1 MNTIFRCLLVFLLGV
16 EVFAQK
22 DLDADASFLQAR
34 NIAFEGN
41 WDVARDSLNH
51 LLEVYPNYTDAKI
64 LIAKTYSWNGNY
76 DKARRHFNRITSIE
90 KEQKDAWFAAIK
102 NEVYAKNLN
111 IALGLANK
119 ALIHLKNDTE
129 IQQLRNQLME
139 DMTKELPI
147 QDKLKE
153 DNREEHTKN
162 QIAVSSNL
170 EVFDIVFDPMYQ
182 TTVEYQRQ
190 TKYGKILPRITYAQ
204 RFNTTGTQFEV
215 DGYPILSK
223 TLHGYFNYG
232 YSNSLIFPRHR
243 AGIELYAELPKAFEV
258 SLGARHVRFN
268 EANASI
274 FTGSF
279 GMYRGNY
286 YVSARPY
293 VSARNDGQIGWAGN
307 IMARK
312 YGRDGNNYIG
322 IRATYGFDAELNQFI
337 VDGVLLSE
345 TQLFLESQQL
355 QLEYQFSNQLS
366 TNMYTLNAGVRRQEL
381 MFDSGNFFWA
391 VSAGLKYQFRF

>member
-170 EVFDIVFDPMYQ
+170 EVFDIVFDPMYLIVA
-182 TTVEYQRQ
+182 TDESGATFVER
-190 TKYGKILPRITYAQ
+190 L
-204 RFNTTGTQFEV
+204 
-215 DGYPILSK
+215 
-223 TLHGYFNYG
+223 
-232 YSNSLIFPRHR
+232 
-243 AGIELYAELPKAFEV
+243 
-258 SLGARHVRFN
+258 
-268 EANASI
+268 
-274 FTGSF
+274 
-279 GMYRGNY
+279 
-286 YVSARPY
+286 
-293 VSARNDGQIGWAGN
+293 
-307 IMARK
+307 
-312 YGRDGNNYIG
+312 
-322 IRATYGFDAELNQFI
+322 
-337 VDGVLLSE
+337 
-345 TQLFLESQQL
+345 
-355 QLEYQFSNQLS
+355 
-366 TNMYTLNAGVRRQEL
+366 
-381 MFDSGNFFWA
+381 
-391 VSAGLKYQFRF
+391 